1 MKLTMATHY
10 NLREPNRGDRIT
22 ADWAREIVRALRSMR
37 IFPGP
42 GIRLSQT
49 PEGTTVSATGAD
61 ARSAAPVGLA
71 EVDVGTV
78 SAQSSWSFGRYS
90 VSTEGGSYALDVA
103 ETALTAGLPGGARIV
118 VHPSLA
124 RIAAGGTGA
133 PVEQEEE

>member
-1 MKLTMATHY
+1 MSTHF
-10 NLREPNRGDRIT
+10 NLKEPSRGDRIT
-22 ADWAREIVRALRSMR
+22 ADWARELVKAVRSMR

-42 GIRLSQT
+42 GIRFSQT

-61 ARSAAPVGLA
+61 GRSAAPVGLA
-71 EVDVGTV
+71 EVDIGTV
-78 SAQSSWSFGRYS
+78 AASSPWSFGNFSVTTSGGRSYS
-90 VSTEGGSYALDVA
+90 LDVA
-103 ETALTAGLPGGARIV
+103 ETALTAGMPGGARII